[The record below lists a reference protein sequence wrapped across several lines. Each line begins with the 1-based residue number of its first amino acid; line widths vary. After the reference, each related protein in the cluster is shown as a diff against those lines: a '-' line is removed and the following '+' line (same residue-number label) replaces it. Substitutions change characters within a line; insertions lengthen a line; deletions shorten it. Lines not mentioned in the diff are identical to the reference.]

1 MIRLIFLFVLL
12 FVFAGC
18 QPVNQE
24 YDKPYFDFDSLIIA
38 QERALVATHST
49 LNKKVMLNGQG
60 DTSSRLLDSVTVAY
74 ELDVFRQLD
83 LINKPLYTKAYKI
96 TDGKKDSQSNLIKR
110 EYIALTPSPIPVVTF
125 YYQGS
130 FDQLK
135 KIESLYTENNSL
147 YATQRKLI
155 LEFENSSGKL
165 LLSRYVLTGDQ
176 KMILSDSVQF
186 SIEGILH

>member
-1 MIRLIFLFVLL
+1 MIRLIIVLL
-12 FVFAGC
+12 LVFVGC
-18 QPVNQE
+18 QEVNQE
-24 YDKPYFDFDSLIIA
+24 YDKPYFDFDSLITA
-38 QERALVATHST
+38 QELALVAKHST
-49 LNKKVMLNGQG
+49 LNKNVMLNGQG
-60 DTSSRLLDSVTVAY
+60 DTSSRQLDSVTVAY

-83 LINKPLYTKAYKI
+83 LINKPLYAKAYKI

-110 EYIALTPSPIPVVTF
+110 EYIALTPAPIPAVTF

-135 KIESLYTENNSL
+135 KIESFYTEENSL
-147 YATQRKLI
+147 YATQRKLT

-186 SIEGILH
+186 SIEGTLR